1 MADQN
6 TDDYDIYS
14 ELDTEGA
21 ASTRE
26 EDEAATQKITGKSYY
41 GDDGFL
47 ETGRTDTDPDYT
59 MGQYQEDLRLI
70 TEEAKRQAARR
81 EAGLSG
87 EKMFAQAEK
96 LKDIAEGRRKTEGQ
110 IEAERE
116 LEILAKG
123 QRGLAM
129 SYGGFDIA
137 DVLQRAGRAAQEA
150 ELAGETAIAT
160 SARRAA
166 RAARDQL
173 DDLMIAGE
181 QRAEDRAFALQQL
194 AFQESQASGSLW
206 SNVLGGVLGAIGAV
220 VGAVVPGGGVVG
232 AMVGASVGKA
242 IGGAGG
248 SAIGQYRT

>member
-21 ASTRE
+21 TATE
-26 EDEAATQKITGKSYY
+26 EEIEAASQKITGKDYY

-47 ETGRTDTDPDYT
+47 ETGRDDEDYT
-59 MGQYQEDLRLI
+59 FGDRQADLLAI
-70 TEEAKRQAARR
+70 VEEQKRQAARR

-181 QRAEDRAFALQQL
+181 QRAEDRAFALQRL
-194 AFQESQASGSLW
+194 AFQESQVSGSIW

-220 VGAVVPGGGVVG
+220 VGSFSGPAG
-232 AMVGASVGKA
+232 AIVGASVGKA